1 MEFPLIILVIGAVI
15 AVVGLIIF
23 GVYKYEKA
31 RTEQFQAVSDE
42 LGLQFHPKGDPAF
55 QSSISHHRLFNQGHS
70 RRTKNMIFGQTE
82 DVELAIF
89 GYRYTTGSGKHQQT
103 HQQTVISFQSPHLA
117 LPEFE
122 LRPESFFHKI
132 GKVFGYTDVNFDS
145 HPLFSK
151 RCLLR
156 GANEAAIRDLFTPEL
171 LAFFEV
177 QEGVSVEASK
187 DGLIYYRASKRIKP
201 TDVRAFMEEGF
212 RVYGILKTPAT

>member
-1 MEFPLIILVIGAVI
+1 MEAPLIILFIGGFFL
-15 AVVGLIIF
+15 VVGLFIF
-23 GVYKYEKA
+23 AVYKYEKA

-82 DVELAIF
+82 DIELAIF

-103 HQQTVISFQSPHLA
+103 HQQTVISIQSPHLA

-122 LRPESFFHKI
+122 LRPENFLHKI
-132 GKVFGYTDVNFDS
+132 GKVFGFTDVNFDS

-151 RCLLR
+151 RFLLR
-156 GANEAAIRDLFTPEL
+156 GSDVAAIRDLFTSEL
-171 LAFFEV
+171 LEYFET
-177 QEGVSVEASK
+177 QEGVSVEATK
-187 DGLIYYRASKRIKP
+187 DGLIFYRASKRIKP

-212 RVYGILKTPAT
+212 RVYGILRQPEA